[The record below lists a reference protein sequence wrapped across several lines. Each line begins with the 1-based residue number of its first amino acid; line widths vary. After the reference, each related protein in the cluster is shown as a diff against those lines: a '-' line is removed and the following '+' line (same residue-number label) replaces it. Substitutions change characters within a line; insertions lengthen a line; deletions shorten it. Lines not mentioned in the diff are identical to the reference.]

1 MTAPLQATQRNEPFR
16 VVLDTNIL
24 VAYALLDDEV
34 PRRNLAVR
42 DCVAAVR
49 TRGRLYAS
57 DATLAELH
65 AVLMRPTFDRYKP
78 PEQREAFLAALATD
92 ICRLESVPDV
102 RLCRDP
108 DDDMFLAVALAAD
121 ADWLV
126 TVDRQLLSVRRVGR
140 TRILRP
146 ERFLEQLSAPAT

>member
-1 MTAPLQATQRNEPFR
+1 MTASLPHAARHFR

-24 VAYALLDDEV
+24 VGCALLGAEV
-34 PRRNLAVR
+34 PRRSLAIR
-42 DCVAAVR
+42 DSVAAVR
-49 TRGRLYAS
+49 ARGTAVVS
-57 DATLAELH
+57 DATLAELRE
-65 AVLMRPTFDRYKP
+65 VLMRPDFERYRP
-78 PEQREAFLAALATD
+78 AAERAAFLDAFAAEA
-92 ICRLESVPDV
+92 RRVEPAPVE

-126 TVDRQLLSVRRVGR
+126 TVDRQLLSVRQVGR

-146 ERFLEQLSAPAT
+146 ERFLDAIA

>member
-1 MTAPLQATQRNEPFR
+1 MTTNDHSPPAAPFR

-24 VAYALLDDEV
+24 VAYALLGGQV
-34 PRRNLAVR
+34 PRRSLAIR
-42 DCVAAVR
+42 DSVEAAR
-49 TRGRLYAS
+49 TRGVLFAS
-57 DATLAELH
+57 DATLAELRH
-65 AVLMRPTFDRYKP
+65 VLMRPDFDRYKP
-78 PEQREAFLAALATD
+78 AAERETFLAALTEQVHRIEPAT
-92 ICRLESVPDV
+92 VG

-126 TVDRQLLSVRRVGR
+126 TVDQQLLSVRSIGR

-146 ERFLEQLSAPAT
+146 ERFLERIAPAGP